1 MATTKTTAELRA
13 ELVEARRVIREL
25 EEENADLQDRID
37 EIAGIAGED
46 EEEDDDLAVDDPDGL

>member
-37 EIAGIAGED
+37 EIAGIAGEEEDEDED
-46 EEEDDDLAVDDPDGL
+46 EEAA